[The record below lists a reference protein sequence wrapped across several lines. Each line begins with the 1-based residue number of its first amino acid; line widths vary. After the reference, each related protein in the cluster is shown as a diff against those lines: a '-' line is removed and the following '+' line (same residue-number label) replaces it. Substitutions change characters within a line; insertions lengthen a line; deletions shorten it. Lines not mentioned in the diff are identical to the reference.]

1 VQSNEID
8 NLESTPPALPP
19 QSLLPARLTVAPAWH
34 TVLLVAGIVAIS
46 VHGAARISALHGPL
60 NRLATYGFTAAME
73 AVMLAWV
80 LVGLRLRKTP
90 FRSLLGNFQFDLRA
104 IAVDLGFAMVF
115 WIASLMVLGA
125 LGLAWTGVEAA
136 LTHRPAPIH
145 ISGPTGQTGQ
155 TRQPFVPDPSQQQA
169 LHALAQLAPANAGEV
184 AAWTLL
190 CLFVGFAEEVVF
202 RGYLQRQFIG
212 WARGG
217 VIAGVLFSA
226 VVFGAAHAYQG
237 TRNMVLLAVFGVL
250 FSVLAL
256 FRRSLRAGMFAH
268 SWHDLIAGLALALLK
283 STHLI

>member
-1 VQSNEID
+1 
-8 NLESTPPALPP
+8 LPTPENDPIELVPAVSPQALIPP
-19 QSLLPARLTVAPAWH
+19 RLTVAPAWH
-34 TVLLVAGIVAIS
+34 TVVLIAAIVAIS
-46 VHGAARISALHGPL
+46 IHGAGQISAQHGPL

-73 AVMLAWV
+73 AAMLAWV
-80 LVGLRLRKTP
+80 LFGLRLGKTS
-90 FRSLLGNFQFDLRA
+90 FRSLLGNFKFDLRA
-104 IAVDLGFAMVF
+104 IVVDLGFALVF

-125 LGLAWTGVEAA
+125 LGIAWTGVEAA

-145 ISGPTGQTGQ
+145 VAGQTGQ
-155 TRQPFVPDPSQQQA
+155 ARQPFAPDPSEQQA
-169 LHALAQLAPANAGEV
+169 LRALGQLAPANAGEV

-190 CLFVGFAEEVVF
+190 CLFVGFAEEIVF

-217 VIAGVLFSA
+217 IIAGVLLSA

-237 TRNMVLLAVFGVL
+237 VRNMVLLAVFGVL

-283 STHLI
+283 SSHLI

>member
-1 VQSNEID
+1 MTLPIPENDPIELGS
-8 NLESTPPALPP
+8 ALPP
-19 QSLLPARLTVAPAWH
+19 PAPIPARLTVAPAWH
-34 TVLLVAGIVAIS
+34 TIVLVAAIVAIS

-73 AVMLAWV
+73 AVLLAWV
-80 LVGLRLRKTP
+80 LLGLRLRKTP
-90 FRSLLGNFQFDLRA
+90 FRSLLGNFKLDMRS

-136 LTHRPAPIH
+136 VTHRPATAH
-145 ISGPTGQTGQ
+145 VSGQTGQ
-155 TRQPFVPDPSQQQA
+155 ARQPFAPDPSEQQA
-169 LHALAQLAPANAGEV
+169 LRALAQLAPANAGEV

-217 VIAGVLFSA
+217 VIAGVLFSG
-226 VVFGAAHAYQG
+226 VIFGAAHAYQG